1 MDRPEPAPQN
11 AAVAGQH
18 AVAAELVDDQH
29 GARCESA
36 GAVALAA
43 EGGGSTRGIRTC
55 GPVRACGR
63 AVRRAGRPRRAGSG
77 RSRGEHDEPGH
88 HWWRKRQELSRLAA
102 IRIAVLG
109 VLRAWPLAFPLS
121 APGHTRTTLARW
133 RVGACTG
140 RAGGCPMVI
149 GKDTGSGALRCLRAA
164 WSPSRTWLPGSITRA
179 VRCRAGRGVIAITV
193 AGSLGL
199 LAGLGAAPASGSVSG
214 GGIAQP
220 APGTQLL
227 VSRYTGSGSSTDV
240 AFAVAASPDGKTVFV
255 TGQPGYTTIAYDAA
269 TGAQLWVKHYVAG
282 TSPKAVV
289 ASPDGSTVY
298 VTGTSPG
305 TGTLGHPDYVT
316 IAYNAA
322 TGAQLWARR
331 YNGRANNYDAA
342 NSVAVAPGGRTV
354 YITGGSNGRT
364 SNRDM
369 FTVAYRAGTGA
380 QLWARRYNGPG
391 NRYDSGRSVAVI
403 PGGRTVVVTGPSASA
418 GIPFRNY
425 ATIAYNARTGAR
437 RWVSRY
443 GGTGGSAKPAGMVI
457 SPDGSTVFVTGTA
470 SPGYGTVAY
479 AGATGAQLW
488 ASTYVGPGSID
499 EATGLAVSP
508 DGSRLY
514 VTGGSYDRSLA
525 RAWCPGSLIRC
536 KSRPSGSR
544 ISSADFVQMKGL
556 GFSFHVSTQ
565 ARMSFS
571 SCLTDL
577 WAPRRSSF
585 PVKSP
590 NQRSTWFSQDELVG
604 VK

>member
-322 TGAQLWARR
+322 TGARRWLSRYRGFAAPRAIAISRDGRAVYVTGQAGQTPDAATVAYNAATGAQLWARR

-369 FTVAYRAGTGA
+369 FTVAYRA
-380 QLWARRYNGPG
+380 
-391 NRYDSGRSVAVI
+391 
-403 PGGRTVVVTGPSASA
+403 
-418 GIPFRNY
+418 
-425 ATIAYNARTGAR
+425 
-437 RWVSRY
+437 
-443 GGTGGSAKPAGMVI
+443 
-457 SPDGSTVFVTGTA
+457 
-470 SPGYGTVAY
+470 
-479 AGATGAQLW
+479 ATGAQLW

-514 VTGGSYDRSLA
+514 VTGTSY
-525 RAWCPGSLIRC
+525 GG
-536 KSRPSGSR
+536 PS
-544 ISSADFVQMKGL
+544 
-556 GFSFHVSTQ
+556 
-565 ARMSFS
+565 
-571 SCLTDL
+571 TDYD
-577 WAPRRSSF
+577 WAT
-585 PVKSP
+585 VAYH
-590 NQRSTWFSQDELVG
+590 T
-604 VK
+604 

>member
-1 MDRPEPAPQN
+1 
-11 AAVAGQH
+11 
-18 AVAAELVDDQH
+18 
-29 GARCESA
+29 
-36 GAVALAA
+36 
-43 EGGGSTRGIRTC
+43 
-55 GPVRACGR
+55 
-63 AVRRAGRPRRAGSG
+63 
-77 RSRGEHDEPGH
+77 
-88 HWWRKRQELSRLAA
+88 
-102 IRIAVLG
+102 
-109 VLRAWPLAFPLS
+109 
-121 APGHTRTTLARW
+121 
-133 RVGACTG
+133 
-140 RAGGCPMVI
+140 MVI

-199 LAGLGAAPASGSVSG
+199 LPGLGAAPASGSVSG
-214 GGIAQP
+214 GSIAQP
-220 APGTQLL
+220 APGTQLW
-227 VSRYTGSGSSTDV
+227 VSRYNGSGSSTDV
-240 AFAVAASPDGKTVFV
+240 AFAVAASPAGGTVFVTGYRTGADFQAELATVAYDAATGVQRWLSLSPGVGFAVAVSPDGKTVFV

-316 IAYNAA
+316 IAYNAATGARRWLSRYRGFAAPRAIAISRDGRAVYVTGQAGQTPDAATVAYNAA

-391 NRYDSGRSVAVI
+391 NRYDSGRSVAVT

-443 GGTGGSAKPAGMVI
+443 AGTGGSAKPAGMVI

-479 AGATGAQLW
+479 AAATGAQLW

-514 VTGGSYDRSLA
+514 VTGTSY
-525 RAWCPGSLIRC
+525 GG
-536 KSRPSGSR
+536 PS
-544 ISSADFVQMKGL
+544 
-556 GFSFHVSTQ
+556 
-565 ARMSFS
+565 
-571 SCLTDL
+571 TDYD
-577 WAPRRSSF
+577 WAT
-585 PVKSP
+585 VAYH
-590 NQRSTWFSQDELVG
+590 T
-604 VK
+604 